1 MRLGYMG
8 HLSLIA
14 DETVK
19 FFERYPDEIYA
30 VVEPSIPQPQWNQFV
45 STTLREARERDSTP
59 LSGSAPLQL
68 PTMEQTHSSGFDDDD
83 EFPLNS
89 SRAMRATEAGD
100 GNEKGKTATPGE
112 SGDSSLTDQVSSLS
126 SLDPLYRATLTFISA
141 LSSRSTSPTQS
152 RATAPTNLE
161 VPTKMMRTMRT
172 GSAAVDSTLET
183 SILLS
188 KSTTDL
194 SNLSDSMIDSMKRVR
209 LLSVLL
215 ADQTATM

>member
-1 MRLGYMG
+1 MG

-30 VVEPSIPQPQWNQFV
+30 VVESSIPQPQWDEFV
-45 STTLREARERDSTP
+45 ATTLREMRERDSTP

-100 GNEKGKTATPGE
+100 GTGKSSATGAGSHE
-112 SGDSSLTDQVSSLS
+112 SSLTDQVSSTLS
-126 SLDPLYRATLTFISA
+126 
-141 LSSRSTSPTQS
+141 
-152 RATAPTNLE
+152 
-161 VPTKMMRTMRT
+161 
-172 GSAAVDSTLET
+172 
-183 SILLS
+183 
-188 KSTTDL
+188 
-194 SNLSDSMIDSMKRVR
+194 
-209 LLSVLL
+209 
-215 ADQTATM
+215 